1 VQGSLETP
9 GPSLMI
15 AIVRAMSLIPPH
27 LVLVTGKEIRQR
39 LALTASAFRK
49 RADDIRIEFLITS
62 PKLLRPVPSFTDS
75 QRR

>member
-1 VQGSLETP
+1 LETP

-39 LALTASAFRK
+39 VALTASAFGN
-49 RADDIRIEFLITS
+49 EPTTTS
-62 PKLLRPVPSFTDS
+62 KCGFGHKVKLVYYWN
-75 QRR
+75 Q